1 VARQGEHELTS
12 RTTFNDSGRDS
23 GVETPLAEGGE
34 HSTPCTGGLPAAV
47 ATLNRSN
54 PVGASFESRHA
65 ERVRREKRNEL
76 SRMSR
81 LTVDSGQT
89 LDQAPVE
96 TDEPV
101 EPTTNA
107 EVVFKGRNVEIPEHF
122 RIYVSEKLAR
132 LERFDRTIYL
142 FDVELNH
149 ERNRRQR
156 KSCQRVEIT
165 ARGRGPI
172 VRGEACADSFYAA
185 LESAVVKLE
194 SRLRRGKDRRKVHY
208 GDKTPVS
215 LAEATAA
222 GARQAEKA
230 FNTEP
235 AEPHEHDGTASGHAP
250 GRVVRTKEHQATPMS
265 VDDALYE
272 MELVGHDFF
281 LFYDKHT
288 ERPSVVYRRHAYDYG
303 LIRLA

>member
-1 VARQGEHELTS
+1 
-12 RTTFNDSGRDS
+12 
-23 GVETPLAEGGE
+23 
-34 HSTPCTGGLPAAV
+34 
-47 ATLNRSN
+47 
-54 PVGASFESRHA
+54 
-65 ERVRREKRNEL
+65 
-76 SRMSR
+76 MSR
-81 LTVDSGQT
+81 LTVDSGQI

-96 TDEPV
+96 TDEPAH
-101 EPTTNA
+101 PTTNA

-122 RIYVSEKLAR
+122 RIYVSQKLAR

-156 KSCQRVEIT
+156 KACQHVEIT
-165 ARGRGPI
+165 ARGRGPV

-185 LESAVVKLE
+185 LESAVVRLE

-222 GARQAEKA
+222 AAPRTENA
-230 FNTEP
+230 FNAEP
-235 AEPHEHDGTASGHAP
+235 AEPHKHDGARSDDMDHREHAP

-281 LFYDKHT
+281 LFYDKQT

-303 LIRLA
+303 LIRLS

>member
-1 VARQGEHELTS
+1 
-12 RTTFNDSGRDS
+12 
-23 GVETPLAEGGE
+23 
-34 HSTPCTGGLPAAV
+34 
-47 ATLNRSN
+47 
-54 PVGASFESRHA
+54 
-65 ERVRREKRNEL
+65 
-76 SRMSR
+76 MSR
-81 LTVDSGQT
+81 LTVESGQV
-89 LDQAPVE
+89 LDQAHVGI
-96 TDEPV
+96 DEPV
-101 EPTTNA
+101 EPAPTA
-107 EVVFKGRNVEIPEHF
+107 EIVYKGRNVEIPDHF
-122 RIYVSEKLAR
+122 RIYVSQKLAR

-165 ARGRGPI
+165 ARGRGPV

-215 LAEATAA
+215 LAEATAVA
-222 GARQAEKA
+222 PLPEKA

-235 AEPHEHDGTASGHAP
+235 TDAHQHDDAGADHEP

-265 VDDALYE
+265 VDDA
-272 MELVGHDFF
+272 
-281 LFYDKHT
+281 
-288 ERPSVVYRRHAYDYG
+288 
-303 LIRLA
+303 